1 MKKIILLLMLCVAS
15 IGMTRAEVVGGEC
28 GAEGDNVTW
37 SLDTETG
44 VLTISGTGEMDDYDH
59 NYNNSSPWSAYRDSI
74 TELKISNGI
83 TIIGR
88 ETFNGLIGLTEVII
102 SNSVKEI
109 KGSSSYVYPVADYR
123 FVDGAF
129 SDCVNLQRVVLPESL
144 TGLSGFD
151 GCTSL
156 TSIDIPNSVVEIGEY
171 AFSGCTGLTS
181 IEIPNSVTRIG
192 SSAFSV
198 CTNLTSIEIPN
209 SVTSIDYYAFSGC
222 TGLASIEIPNSVTRI
237 GQYTFSGCTGLTSIE
252 LPNSVTYI
260 ESCAFEDCTGL
271 TSVELPNS
279 VTRIDDYAFSGCT
292 GLTSIEIP
300 SSVTEIGDYAFS
312 GCTGLTSIEIPS
324 SVTEIG
330 DYAFPCIVNVSPD
343 NPNYAS
349 INGILFDKEMTEIIN
364 CGYNIRHIVIPEIFT
379 GVLSRDEFSS
389 CDSIEE
395 MTINTKVFPSIQSS
409 AGFASLF
416 KCVSTEGSFRYGYTK
431 TYQLPA
437 SFKKLTLNIDSLN
450 LGVFAKEIDYSLMST
465 DYTTIY
471 TSTIDTV
478 IIKARKLVGDRTYA
492 RTLREAFPAA
502 TYIEVV
508 CTGTEI
514 PDGIFTDNG
523 NIKKFEA
530 PNAITVGTGQIS
542 GLSGLEELSLPKAQS
557 IAPEALSGL
566 VSLKSL
572 TLPFPG
578 AGTTLSVSN
587 FGELFGTDSH
597 DQMRPV
603 TQVMMDGEQETYYL
617 PSGLDSLT
625 ILEGCGELPY
635 GCFYGCTMLKQVVL
649 PSSLYSVGEKAFYGC
664 AGMTDIWCRGAD
676 PAVAYDN
683 SFDGMRLTS
692 CKLHVPYDTSE
703 MYARAAGWERFY
715 YIEEE
720 APLKISVVKNIENAG
735 VIYGLNEYQYGDPA
749 ELRAVANSGYTF
761 SGWTEGGTLLTTEST
776 LSFIVEASRSLTAL
790 FAPVSGDN
798 EVEASPSG
806 GSVTFTWDAEE
817 GADSYVLDVYTD
829 EAMTE
834 LVGTTTFDSDG
845 NVVTRT
851 RAESRKLAATIGGL
865 EAATEYFWQMT
876 VLGDAGVV
884 LSQYTGEFVTTAS
897 GLDSIAGGTIGCHG
911 GYGVIVVSGAEGRRV
926 TVFDTAG
933 TVLWSSVMASD
944 REALPSAPGLRIV
957 DIDGST
963 FKVVVR

>member
-1 MKKIILLLMLCVAS
+1 MLCVAS

-59 NYNNSSPWSAYRDSI
+59 NYNSSPWSAYRDSI

-109 KGSSSYVYPVADYR
+109 KGSGSYVYPVADYR

-156 TSIDIPNSVVEIGEY
+156 TSIDIPNSVVEIGEC

-192 SSAFSV
+192 RSAFSG

-300 SSVTEIGDYAFS
+300 SSVTEIGDYAF
-312 GCTGLTSIEIPS
+312 
-324 SVTEIG
+324 
-330 DYAFPCIVNVSPD
+330 PCIVNVSPD

-364 CGYNIRHIVIPEIFT
+364 CGYNVRHIVIPEIFT

-502 TYIEVV
+502 TYIEVI

-578 AGTTLSVSN
+578 AGTPLSVSN

-625 ILEGCGELPY
+625 IVEGCGELPY

-703 MYARAAGWERFY
+703 MYARSAGWERFY

-817 GADSYVLDVYTD
+817 GADSYVLDVYAD
-829 EAMTE
+829 ETMTE

-851 RAESRKLAATIGGL
+851 RAESCKLATTIGGL

-897 GLDSIAGGTIGCHG
+897 GLDDTVGGTTGCHG
-911 GYGVIVVSGAEGRRV
+911 GHGVIVVTGAEGRRV

>member
-1 MKKIILLLMLCVAS
+1 MLCVAS
-15 IGMTRAEVVGGEC
+15 IEMTRAEVVGGEC

-44 VLTISGTGEMDDYDH
+44 VLTISGTGKMQSYP
-59 NYNNSSPWSAYRDSI
+59 YFGSSSPWSGYRDSI

-83 TIIGR
+83 TIIGN
-88 ETFNGLIGLTEVII
+88 ETFYGLIGLTEVII
-102 SNSVKEI
+102 PNSVKEI
-109 KGSSSYVYPVADYR
+109 RGYNFSFGGGIPDVG
-123 FVDGAF
+123 GAF
-129 SDCVNLQRVVLPESL
+129 SNCVNLRKVVLPESL
-144 TGLSGFD
+144 TDLSGFD
-151 GCTSL
+151 GCTRL
-156 TSIDIPNSVVEIGEY
+156 TSIDIPSSLITIGSGAFYGCTGLTSIDIPSSVTEIGRS

-181 IEIPNSVTRIG
+181 VVIPSSVTEIGESAFSGCIGLTSIGIPSSVTEIGESAFSGCIGLTSIGIPNSVTEIG
-192 SSAFSV
+192 YHAF
-198 CTNLTSIEIPN
+198 
-209 SVTSIDYYAFSGC
+209 Y
-222 TGLASIEIPNSVTRI
+222 
-237 GQYTFSGCTGLTSIE
+237 GCTGLTS
-252 LPNSVTYI
+252 V
-260 ESCAFEDCTGL
+260 
-271 TSVELPNS
+271 
-279 VTRIDDYAFSGCT
+279 
-292 GLTSIEIP
+292 EIP
-300 SSVTEIGDYAFS
+300 SSVTEIGD
-312 GCTGLTSIEIPS
+312 
-324 SVTEIG
+324 
-330 DYAFPCIVNVSPD
+330 DAFPCIVNVSPD

-349 INGILFDKEMTEIIN
+349 INGVLFDKEMTEMIY
-364 CGYNIRHIVIPEIFT
+364 CGYNVRHIVIPESFIGTFDR
-379 GVLSRDEFSS
+379 GEFSS

-395 MTINTKVFPSIQSS
+395 MTINTKVFPSIWLS

-416 KCVSTEGSFRYGYTK
+416 KLISTTGSSRYPVY

-437 SFKKLTLNIDSLN
+437 SFKKLTLNMDSLD
-450 LGVFAKEIDYSLMST
+450 LYAFAKEVE
-465 DYTTIY
+465 YTNITLRWDCTTLY

-478 IIKARKLVGDRTYA
+478 IIKARKLVGDSWYA
-492 RTLREAFPAA
+492 RTLREVFPAA
-502 TYIEVV
+502 THIEVQ

-514 PDGIFTDNG
+514 PDVIFTDNG

-530 PNAITVGTGQIS
+530 PNATTVGAGQIS
-542 GLSGLEELSLPKAQS
+542 GLSGLEDLSLPKAQT
-557 IAPEALSGL
+557 IAPGALSGL

-578 AGTTLSVSN
+578 AGTPLSVSN

-597 DQMRPV
+597 GQMRPV

-635 GCFYGCTMLKQVVL
+635 GCFYGCTMLKRVVL

-806 GSVTFTWDAEE
+806 GSVTFTWDTEE
-817 GADSYVLDVYTD
+817 GADSYVLDVYAD

-865 EAATEYFWQMT
+865 GAATEYFWQMT

-884 LSQYTGEFVTTAS
+884 LSQYTGEFVTTVS
-897 GLDSIAGGTIGCHG
+897 GLDDTLGGTIGCHG
-911 GYGVIVVSGAEGRRV
+911 GRGVIVVRGAEGRRV

>member
-1 MKKIILLLMLCVAS
+1 
-15 IGMTRAEVVGGEC
+15 
-28 GAEGDNVTW
+28 
-37 SLDTETG
+37 
-44 VLTISGTGEMDDYDH
+44 
-59 NYNNSSPWSAYRDSI
+59 
-74 TELKISNGI
+74 
-83 TIIGR
+83 
-88 ETFNGLIGLTEVII
+88 
-102 SNSVKEI
+102 
-109 KGSSSYVYPVADYR
+109 
-123 FVDGAF
+123 
-129 SDCVNLQRVVLPESL
+129 
-144 TGLSGFD
+144 
-151 GCTSL
+151 
-156 TSIDIPNSVVEIGEY
+156 
-171 AFSGCTGLTS
+171 
-181 IEIPNSVTRIG
+181 
-192 SSAFSV
+192 
-198 CTNLTSIEIPN
+198 
-209 SVTSIDYYAFSGC
+209 
-222 TGLASIEIPNSVTRI
+222 
-237 GQYTFSGCTGLTSIE
+237 
-252 LPNSVTYI
+252 
-260 ESCAFEDCTGL
+260 
-271 TSVELPNS
+271 
-279 VTRIDDYAFSGCT
+279 
-292 GLTSIEIP
+292 
-300 SSVTEIGDYAFS
+300 
-312 GCTGLTSIEIPS
+312 
-324 SVTEIG
+324 
-330 DYAFPCIVNVSPD
+330 
-343 NPNYAS
+343 
-349 INGILFDKEMTEIIN
+349 
-364 CGYNIRHIVIPEIFT
+364 
-379 GVLSRDEFSS
+379 
-389 CDSIEE
+389 
-395 MTINTKVFPSIQSS
+395 MTINTKVFPSIRHS

-416 KCVSTEGSFRYGYTK
+416 KTVLVEGDLIYGFTV
-431 TYQLPA
+431 TSQLPV

-450 LGVFAKEIDYSLMST
+450 LGVFAKEIDYILMYT
-465 DYTTIY
+465 DYTAIY

-502 TYIEVV
+502 THIEVQ

-514 PDGIFTDNG
+514 PDVIFTDNG

-530 PNAITVGTGQIS
+530 PNATTVGTGQIS
-542 GLSGLEELSLPKAQS
+542 GLSGLEELSLPKAQT
-557 IAPEALSGL
+557 IAPDALSGL

-578 AGTTLSVSN
+578 AGTPLSVSN
-587 FGELFGTDSH
+587 FGELFGTEANG
-597 DQMRPV
+597 QMRPV

-625 ILEGCGELPY
+625 IVEGCGEIPY

-776 LSFIVEASRSLTAL
+776 LSFIVEASRSLTAV

-806 GSVTFTWDAEE
+806 GSVTFTWDTEE
-817 GADSYVLDVYTD
+817 GADSYVLDVYAD

-884 LSQYTGEFVTTAS
+884 LSQYAGEFVTTAS
-897 GLDSIAGGTIGCHG
+897 GLDDTVGGATGCHG
-911 GYGVIVVSGAEGRRV
+911 GHGVIVVSGAEGRRV

-933 TVLWSSVMASD
+933 AVLWSSVMASD

>member
-1 MKKIILLLMLCVAS
+1 MLCVAS

>member
-1 MKKIILLLMLCVAS
+1 MTKI
-15 IGMTRAEVVGGEC
+15 
-28 GAEGDNVTW
+28 
-37 SLDTETG
+37 
-44 VLTISGTGEMDDYDH
+44 DD
-59 NYNNSSPWSAYRDSI
+59 A
-74 TELKISNGI
+74 
-83 TIIGR
+83 
-88 ETFNGLIGLTEVII
+88 
-102 SNSVKEI
+102 
-109 KGSSSYVYPVADYR
+109 
-123 FVDGAF
+123 
-129 SDCVNLQRVVLPESL
+129 
-144 TGLSGFD
+144 
-151 GCTSL
+151 
-156 TSIDIPNSVVEIGEY
+156 

-181 IEIPNSVTRIG
+181 IGIPSSVTEIG
-192 SSAFSV
+192 GS
-198 CTNLTSIEIPN
+198 
-209 SVTSIDYYAFSGC
+209 
-222 TGLASIEIPNSVTRI
+222 
-237 GQYTFSGCTGLTSIE
+237 
-252 LPNSVTYI
+252 
-260 ESCAFEDCTGL
+260 
-271 TSVELPNS
+271 
-279 VTRIDDYAFSGCT
+279 AFSGCT

-300 SSVTEIGDYAFS
+300 SSVTEIGASAFEGCTGLTSIGKSALSYCTKLTSIGDYAFS
-312 GCTGLTSIEIPS
+312 GVTGLTSIEIPS

-330 DYAFPCIVNVSPD
+330 RDAFSCGAVNVSPD

-349 INGILFDKEMTEIIN
+349 INGVLFDKEMTEMIY
-364 CGYNIRHIVIPEIFT
+364 CGYNVRHIVIPEAFT
-379 GVLSRDEFSS
+379 STLDREEFSS

-395 MTINTKVFPSIQSS
+395 MTINTKVFPSIRHS

-416 KCVSTEGSFRYGYTK
+416 KTVLVEGDLIYGFTV
-431 TYQLPA
+431 TSQLPA

-450 LGVFAKEIDYSLMST
+450 LGVFAKEIDYILMYT
-465 DYTTIY
+465 DYTAIY

-502 TYIEVV
+502 THIEVQ

-514 PDGIFTDNG
+514 PDVIFTDNG

-530 PNAITVGTGQIS
+530 PNATTVGTGQIS
-542 GLSGLEELSLPKAQS
+542 GLSGLEELSLPKAQT
-557 IAPEALSGL
+557 IAPDALSGL

-578 AGTTLSVSN
+578 AGTPLSVSN

-625 ILEGCGELPY
+625 IVEGCGEIPY

-817 GADSYVLDVYTD
+817 GADSYVLDVYAD
-829 EAMTE
+829 ETMTE

-851 RAESRKLAATIGGL
+851 RAESRKLATTIGGL

>member
-1 MKKIILLLMLCVAS
+1 MPVTLKKLV
-15 IGMTRAEVVGGEC
+15 
-28 GAEGDNVTW
+28 
-37 SLDTETG
+37 LDVDE
-44 VLTISGTGEMDDYDH
+44 LDLEQFEE
-59 NYNNSSPWSAYRDSI
+59 SI
-74 TELKISNGI
+74 TYMGYERKYTSTLDS
-83 TIIGR
+83 
-88 ETFNGLIGLTEVII
+88 VII
-102 SNSVKEI
+102 N
-109 KGSSSYVYPVADYR
+109 
-123 FVDGAF
+123 
-129 SDCVNLQRVVLPESL
+129 
-144 TGLSGFD
+144 
-151 GCTSL
+151 CT
-156 TSIDIPNSVVEIGEY
+156 
-171 AFSGCTGLTS
+171 
-181 IEIPNSVTRIG
+181 
-192 SSAFSV
+192 
-198 CTNLTSIEIPN
+198 
-209 SVTSIDYYAFSGC
+209 
-222 TGLASIEIPNSVTRI
+222 
-237 GQYTFSGCTGLTSIE
+237 
-252 LPNSVTYI
+252 
-260 ESCAFEDCTGL
+260 
-271 TSVELPNS
+271 
-279 VTRIDDYAFSGCT
+279 
-292 GLTSIEIP
+292 
-300 SSVTEIGDYAFS
+300 
-312 GCTGLTSIEIPS
+312 
-324 SVTEIG
+324 
-330 DYAFPCIVNVSPD
+330 
-343 NPNYAS
+343 S
-349 INGILFDKEMTEIIN
+349 ING
-364 CGYNIRHIVIPEIFT
+364 
-379 GVLSRDEFSS
+379 
-389 CDSIEE
+389 
-395 MTINTKVFPSIQSS
+395 
-409 AGFASLF
+409 
-416 KCVSTEGSFRYGYTK
+416 YT
-431 TYQLPA
+431 
-437 SFKKLTLNIDSLN
+437 NW
-450 LGVFAKEIDYSLMST
+450 
-465 DYTTIY
+465 
-471 TSTIDTV
+471 
-478 IIKARKLVGDRTYA
+478 
-492 RTLREAFPAA
+492 AFPAA
-502 TYIEVV
+502 TFVDLSY
-508 CTGTEI
+508 
-514 PDGIFTDNG
+514 NG
-523 NIKKFEA
+523 NELDK
-530 PNAITVGTGQIS
+530 NVLRGSNITNLKIT
-542 GLSGLEELSLPKAQS
+542 KAQT
-557 IAPEALSGL
+557 IAPDALSGL

-578 AGTTLSVSN
+578 AGTPLSVSN

-625 ILEGCGELPY
+625 IVEGCGEIPY

-761 SGWTEGGTLLTTEST
+761 SGWNEGGTLLTTEST

-817 GADSYVLDVYTD
+817 GADSYVLDVYAD
-829 EAMTE
+829 ETMTE

-851 RAESRKLAATIGGL
+851 RAESRKLATTIGGL

-884 LSQYTGEFVTTAS
+884 LSQYAGEFVTTAS
-897 GLDSIAGGTIGCHG
+897 GLDDTVGGATGCHG
-911 GYGVIVVSGAEGRRV
+911 GHGVIVVSGAEGRRV

>member
-1 MKKIILLLMLCVAS
+1 M
-15 IGMTRAEVVGGEC
+15 
-28 GAEGDNVTW
+28 
-37 SLDTETG
+37 
-44 VLTISGTGEMDDYDH
+44 
-59 NYNNSSPWSAYRDSI
+59 I
-74 TELKISNGI
+74 TS
-83 TIIGR
+83 
-88 ETFNGLIGLTEVII
+88 I
-102 SNSVKEI
+102 SNS
-109 KGSSSYVYPVADYR
+109 
-123 FVDGAF
+123 
-129 SDCVNLQRVVLPESL
+129 
-144 TGLSGFD
+144 
-151 GCTSL
+151 
-156 TSIDIPNSVVEIGEY
+156 
-171 AFSGCTGLTS
+171 
-181 IEIPNSVTRIG
+181 
-192 SSAFSV
+192 
-198 CTNLTSIEIPN
+198 
-209 SVTSIDYYAFSGC
+209 
-222 TGLASIEIPNSVTRI
+222 
-237 GQYTFSGCTGLTSIE
+237 
-252 LPNSVTYI
+252 
-260 ESCAFEDCTGL
+260 AFEGCIRL
-271 TSVELPNS
+271 TN
-279 VTRIDDYAFSGCT
+279 
-292 GLTSIEIP
+292 IEIP
-300 SSVTEIGDYAFS
+300 SSVTEIGYRAFS
-312 GCTGLTSIEIPS
+312 GCTGLTSVEIPS

-330 DYAFPCIVNVSPD
+330 DDAFPCIVNVSPD
-343 NPNYAS
+343 NPNYVS
-349 INGILFDKEMTEIIN
+349 INGVLFDKGMTEMIC
-364 CGYNIRHIVIPEIFT
+364 CGYNVKYIVIPETFT
-379 GVLSRDEFSS
+379 GILNSEDFSS

-395 MTINTKVFPSIQSS
+395 MTINKKVFPSISYSS
-409 AGFASLF
+409 GFASLF
-416 KCVSTEGSFRYGYTK
+416 KCVSTEGSFRYGYTE

-542 GLSGLEELSLPKAQS
+542 GLSGLEELSLPKVQTM
-557 IAPEALSGL
+557 APGTLSGL

-578 AGTTLSVSN
+578 AGTPLSVSN

-625 ILEGCGELPY
+625 ILEGCGEIPY

-776 LSFIVEASRSLTAL
+776 LSFIVEASRSLTAV

-806 GSVTFTWDAEE
+806 GSVTFTWDTEE
-817 GADSYVLDVYTD
+817 GADSYVLDVYAD
-829 EAMTE
+829 EAMAE

-884 LSQYTGEFVTTAS
+884 LSQYTGEFVTTVS
-897 GLDSIAGGTIGCHG
+897 GLDDTVGGATGCHG
-911 GYGVIVVSGAEGRRV
+911 GRGVIVVSGAEGRRV